1 MSQLQARKR
10 RVCVSQSASHNNSS
24 DQNLSLLLYEA
35 ALNINCS
42 VIIRLWMISYT
53 IVCLFSDTHEA
64 CFTLLTEVQ
73 VLTALLIACRWLQ
86 RRVRYSEAQTSFGGL
101 ALLLAAK
108 VAVLPKISKIK
119 YPLSCAVS

>member
-10 RVCVSQSASHNNSS
+10 RVCVSQSASHNTSS

-86 RRVRYSEAQTSFGGL
+86 RRVRYSEAQTSFGGFGTSFS
-101 ALLLAAK
+101 
-108 VAVLPKISKIK
+108 SKSSGASK
-119 YPLSCAVS
+119 NFKK